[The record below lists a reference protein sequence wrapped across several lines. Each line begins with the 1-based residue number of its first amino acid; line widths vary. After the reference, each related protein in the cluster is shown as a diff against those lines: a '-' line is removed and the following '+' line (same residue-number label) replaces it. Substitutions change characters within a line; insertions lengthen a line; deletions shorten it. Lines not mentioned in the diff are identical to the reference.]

1 MSVRITV
8 SICWGSV
15 QTMSSESPKLGQV
28 VPDHRLECH
37 AKSLGCYLQGQGH
50 SEGLYY
56 QKVTVSTMSSEPM
69 IIIFLHPYFVL
80 CAVDRMSV
88 CS

>member
-37 AKSLGCYLQGQGH
+37 AKCLG
-50 SEGLYY
+50 SVM
-56 QKVTVSTMSSEPM
+56 QKVWVAIFKVRVTVRAY
-69 IIIFLHPYFVL
+69 IIK
-80 CAVDRMSV
+80 R
-88 CS
+88 